1 MMVQQ
6 SKIKTTKII
15 EKPLFSTV
23 FRALELTKCE
33 FGGGGYTNISQFADS
48 LGYDSLTSRFF
59 EYRYVTIRAG

>member
-6 SKIKTTKII
+6 SKIKTTKIK
-15 EKPLFSTV
+15 EKLLFSTV
-23 FRALELTKCE
+23 FRTLELTKCE
-33 FGGGGYTNISQFADS
+33 FGGGYTNISQFADS

>member
-6 SKIKTTKII
+6 SKIKTTKIK
-15 EKPLFSTV
+15 EKLLFSTV
-23 FRALELTKCE
+23 FRTLELTKCE
-33 FGGGGYTNISQFADS
+33 FGGYTNISQFADS

>member
-6 SKIKTTKII
+6 SKIKTTKIK
-15 EKPLFSTV
+15 EKLLFSTV
-23 FRALELTKCE
+23 FRTLELTKCE
-33 FGGGGYTNISQFADS
+33 FWDYTNISQFADS